1 MKNIIL
7 EFKQDGAILFS
18 QYAQNAFPF
27 IVENFVQNG
36 MNEYNAIKTLLKGH
50 LSALAQSGEIEYF
63 IFSWY
68 DNDNF
73 KHIIT
78 NRKEEE

>member
-18 QYAQNAFPF
+18 QYAQSAFPS
-27 IVENFVQNG
+27 IVYNFVQSG
-36 MNEYNAIKTLLKGH
+36 MNEYDAIKTLLKGH
-50 LSALAQSGEIEYF
+50 LAALAQSGEIEYF
-63 IFSWY
+63 IFSWQ

-73 KHIIT
+73 KHVIT
-78 NRKEEE
+78 NRKEEK